1 MAHQQ
6 CSVCEKTKE
15 QVKKLLKAGDFFICN
30 ECVELT
36 HSLLHEEEREENK
49 KNVKTDRKFSPSE
62 LVAHLDQFIVGQA
75 DAKKVLALAVY
86 NHYKRINKKN
96 VLKSPVEIQ
105 KANILLAGPTGT
117 GKTLLAQT
125 IAKFLD
131 VPFTIADATS
141 LTEAGYV
148 GDDVETILQRLLL
161 AADGD
166 HEKAKHGIIFIDEID
181 KIAKKG
187 SGPSITR
194 DVSGEGVQQ
203 ALLKIVEGTNARV
216 QMTGGR
222 KTPGASAEFLDT
234 TNILFIAAGAFV
246 GLDDIVEKDSAPSM
260 GFTSIVEKKK
270 PVKVKKKDISPD
282 DLQEFGLIPE
292 FIGRF
297 PVICHLDELDEHAL
311 SQVLTEPKNSI
322 LKQYQALLELDG
334 VELEFDE
341 KAIAAVA
348 KLAYENKTGARGLR
362 AIIERCL
369 RDTMFSIPDEEDVEK
384 VIVSEKVVTKGAKPK
399 LVRNQKEAVNEV

>member
-1 MAHQQ
+1 MSQH
-6 CSVCEKTKE
+6 CSICEKTKD
-15 QVKKLLKAGDFFICN
+15 QVQKLLKAGDFFICN
-30 ECVELT
+30 ECVDLT
-36 HSLLHEEEREENK
+36 HSLLHEEEVKAAK
-49 KNVKTDRKFSPSE
+49 KNAKTDRKFSPSE
-62 LVAHLDQFIVGQA
+62 LVAHLDQFIVGQ
-75 DAKKVLALAVY
+75 DEAKKVLALAVY

-96 VLKSPVEIQ
+96 ILKSPVDIQ

-148 GDDVETILQRLLL
+148 GDDVETILQRLIL

-216 QMTGGR
+216 QLTGGR
-222 KTPGASAEFLDT
+222 KTPGSQAEFIDT

-246 GLDDIVEKDSAPSM
+246 GLDEIVEKDDRPTM
-260 GFTSIVEKKK
+260 GFAGIVEKKTE
-270 PVKVKKKDISPD
+270 KKTKTKDVTPD

-297 PVICHLDELDEHAL
+297 PVVCQLTELDEAAL
-311 SQVLTEPKNSI
+311 CSVLTEPKNSI

-334 VELEFDE
+334 VELEFEE
-341 KAIAAVA
+341 KAIKAVA

-369 RDTMFSIPDEEDVEK
+369 RETMFTIPDLDHVEK
-384 VIVSEKVVTKGAKPK
+384 VIVSEKVVTKGQSPK
-399 LVRNQKEAVNEV
+399 LVYTEKEAVNEV

>member
-1 MAHQQ
+1 MSQH
-6 CSVCEKTKE
+6 CSICEKTKD

-30 ECVELT
+30 ECVDLT
-36 HSLLHEEEREENK
+36 HSLLHEEEAK
-49 KNVKTDRKFSPSE
+49 AAKNSVKADRKFSPSE
-62 LVAHLDQFIVGQA
+62 LVSHLDQFIVGQ
-75 DAKKVLALAVY
+75 DEAKKVLALAVY

-96 VLKSPVEIQ
+96 ILKSPVDIQ

-148 GDDVETILQRLLL
+148 GDDVETILQRLIL

-216 QMTGGR
+216 QLTGGR
-222 KTPGASAEFLDT
+222 KTPGSQAEFIDT

-246 GLDDIVEKDSAPSM
+246 GLDEIVEKDDRPTM
-260 GFTSIVEKKK
+260 GFAGVVEKKIE
-270 PVKVKKKDISPD
+270 KKTKTKDVTPD

-297 PVICHLDELDEHAL
+297 PVVCQLTELDEDAL
-311 SQVLTEPKNSI
+311 CSVLTEPKNSI

-334 VELEFDE
+334 VELEFEE
-341 KAIAAVA
+341 KAIKAVA

-369 RDTMFSIPDEEDVEK
+369 RETMFTIPDLDHVEK
-384 VIVSEKVVTKGAKPK
+384 VIVSEKVVTKGQSPK
-399 LVRNQKEAVNEV
+399 LVYAEKEAVNEV

>member
-384 VIVSEKVVTKGAKPK
+384 VIVSEKVVTKGSSPK
-399 LVRNQKEAVNEV
+399 LVYAEKEAVNV